1 MGQASM
7 RVDFE
12 LPSPML
18 GLHCLWSVAMRSDW
32 VDKLGR
38 VRGWLMGAVVVV
50 VGLVYL
56 LRR

>member
-1 MGQASM
+1 M
-7 RVDFE
+7 
-12 LPSPML
+12 P
-18 GLHCLWSVAMRSDW
+18 GLYCLWSVEMRSDW